1 MELDSPYSAKIW
13 RKNWDPGVDDL
24 PASVWETTYT
34 RAIRDTFERFPDK
47 MAFEFRGVEF
57 TFGQLDRYSNQ
68 FANTLIAHG
77 FKKGDVVAINQ
88 PNTPQF
94 VIAYVGAL
102 KAGCIVS
109 GLSPLL
115 TEEQMQYQLADLGS
129 GNRKVCLVTLDI
141 IHEKRFSSI
150 ATRVP
155 GTMLVITSNI
165 IAFLPKIMQVLGKAL
180 KKVPHGKVRPIAGTT
195 TLDFMA
201 MLKTAPATMPD
212 VAITPDDVAYI
223 MYTGGTTGPSKG
235 AIITHRNLMAD
246 LLIVHNWLKW
256 EPGAGLAVS
265 GFPFFHM
272 GGLFFL
278 ENCIFL
284 GWSLP
289 LIPDPRNVD
298 HICTVIKKYKP
309 DVLLNVPT
317 LFQMLLKSP
326 KFHALDHSTLKYMI
340 SGAAPFPKESQEEL
354 ESVTG
359 KNKLIELY
367 GMTEV
372 CASSMM
378 NPVVGKKKLGTVGM
392 PLPNIDLKLVDPQ
405 DHKEV
410 PLGEP
415 GEICVR
421 GPMVFQGYL
430 NMPEETAATIDA
442 DGYLHTGDVGIMDED
457 GYIRIVDRTKD
468 MIIVGGYKV
477 FSAKVENMFAEHPA
491 IDLIAL
497 VGSPNP
503 ERPGS
508 EIVKAY
514 VQLRPEWADPGKHE
528 QVKQDL
534 IAYAKQRCTPHE
546 TPKAFE
552 FLNPIP
558 LTAVGKV
565 DKKVLRAAARA
576 ATA

>member
-1 MELDSPYSAKIW
+1 MYDQKIW
-13 RKNWDPGVDDL
+13 RKNWDEGVGDI
-24 PASVWETTYT
+24 PASSWETTYT
-34 RAIRDTFERFPDK
+34 RAIRSTFDKFPDK
-47 MAFEFRGVEF
+47 MAIEFLGVEV
-57 TFGQLDRYSNQ
+57 TFSELDTYSNQ
-68 FANTLIAHG
+68 FANMLIENG
-77 FKKGDVVAINQ
+77 FTRGDIVAINQ

-94 VIAYVGAL
+94 VIAYLGAL

-115 TEEQMQYQLADLGS
+115 TEEQMQYQLNDLGS
-129 GNRKVCLVTLDI
+129 HGKKVCLVTLDI
-141 IHEKRFSSI
+141 VFEKRFSKI
-150 ATRVP
+150 AANVP
-155 GTMLVITSNI
+155 GTTLVVASSIA
-165 IAFLPKIMQVLGKAL
+165 AFLPKIKQVLGKAL
-180 KKVPHGKVRPIAGTT
+180 KKIPSGKVTPVPSKTV
-195 TLDFMA
+195 LDFMDVIKKA
-201 MLKTAPATMPD
+201 PKTLPA
-212 VAITPDDVAYI
+212 VSITPDDVAYI

-246 LLIVHNWLKW
+246 LLVVHNWLKW
-256 EPGAGLAVS
+256 QPGGGLAVS

-278 ENCIFL
+278 ENCMYL

-289 LIPDPRNVD
+289 LIPDPRNVK
-298 HICTVIKKYKP
+298 HMCAVIKKYKP

-326 KFHALDHSTLKYMI
+326 EFRKLDHSTVKYMI

-354 ESVTG
+354 ESVVG

-378 NPVVGKKKLGTVGM
+378 NPVVNKKKLGTVGM
-392 PLPNIDLKLVDPQ
+392 PLPNIDLKLVDPASG
-405 DHKEV
+405 KEV
-410 PLGEP
+410 PLGEA

-430 NMPEETAATIDA
+430 NKPEETAVTIDA
-442 DGYLHTGDVGIMDED
+442 DGYLHTGDVGVMDED

-477 FSAKVENMFAEHPA
+477 FSSKVENVLAEHPS
-491 IDLIAL
+491 IDLVAL
-497 VGSPNP
+497 IGVPNP

-514 VQLRPEWADPGKHE
+514 VQLRPDFSQPERRDAL
-528 QVKQDL
+528 KQDL
-534 IAYAKQRCTPHE
+534 LAYAKQHCTPHE
-546 TPKAFE
+546 TPKAVE
-552 FLNPIP
+552 FVNTMP
-558 LTAVGKV
+558 LTSVGKV
-565 DKKVLRAAARA
+565 DKKVLRAAARQMLA
-576 ATA
+576 IR

>member
-1 MELDSPYSAKIW
+1 MSIYDNRPWKA
-13 RKNWDPGVDDL
+13 NWDPGVGDL
-24 PASVWETTYT
+24 PASSWETTYPQ
-34 RAIRDTFERFPDK
+34 AIRGAFDQFPNK
-47 MAFEFRGVEF
+47 MAFEFLGVEI
-57 TFGQLDRYSNQ
+57 TFGELDTYSNQ
-68 FANTLIAHG
+68 FANMLIENG
-77 FKKGDVVAINQ
+77 FTKGDIVAINQ

-94 VIAYVGAL
+94 VIAYIGTL
-102 KAGCIVS
+102 KAGCVVS

-115 TEEQMQYQLADLGS
+115 SEEQMQYQLTDLGS
-129 GNRKVCLVTLDI
+129 CGKKVCLVTLDI
-141 IHEKRFSSI
+141 VFEKRFSKI
-150 ATRVP
+150 AANVP
-155 GTMLVITSNI
+155 GTTLVVASS
-165 IAFLPKIMQVLGKAL
+165 IAGFLPKIKQVLGKAL
-180 KKVPHGKVRPIAGTT
+180 KKIPSGKITPIEGKTV
-195 TLDFMA
+195 LDFMQV
-201 MLKTAPATMPD
+201 MKTAPKTRPATD
-212 VAITPDDVAYI
+212 ITPDDIAYI

-256 EPGAGLAVS
+256 KPGGGLAVS

-278 ENCIFL
+278 ENCMYL

-289 LIPDPRNVD
+289 LIPDPRNVK
-298 HICTVIKKYKP
+298 HMCEVIKKYKP

-326 KFHALDHSTLKYMI
+326 AFHAIDHSTVKYMI

-354 ESVTG
+354 ENVVG
-359 KNKLIELY
+359 KNKLVELY

-392 PLPNIDLKLVDPQ
+392 PLPNIELKLCDPVTG
-405 DHKEV
+405 KEV
-410 PLGEP
+410 PLGEA

-430 NMPEETAATIDA
+430 NKPEETAVTIDA
-442 DGYLHTGDVGIMDED
+442 DKYLHTGDVGIMDED

-477 FSAKVENMFAEHPA
+477 FSAKVEGVLAAHPA
-491 IDLIAL
+491 VDLIAL
-497 VGSPNP
+497 VGVPNP

-508 EIVKAY
+508 EVVKAY
-514 VQLRPEWADPGKHE
+514 VQLRPEFSQPEKQESA
-528 QVKQDL
+528 KQDIL
-534 IAYAKQRCTPHE
+534 AYAKQHCTPHE
-546 TPKAFE
+546 VPKTIE
-552 FLNPIP
+552 IVNPMP
-558 LTAVGKV
+558 LTSIGKV
-565 DKKVLRAAARA
+565 DKKVLRASARA
-576 ATA
+576 KTP